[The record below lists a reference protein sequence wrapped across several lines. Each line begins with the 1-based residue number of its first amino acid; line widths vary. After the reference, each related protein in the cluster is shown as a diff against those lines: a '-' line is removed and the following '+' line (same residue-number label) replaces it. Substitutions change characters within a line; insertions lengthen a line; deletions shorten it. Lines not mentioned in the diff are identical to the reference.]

1 MSTASYDG
9 RPHTGG
15 FASVLERV
23 RALRPR
29 IMERA
34 GEMERNA
41 VLDDQIVLALADA
54 GVFRLMSPT
63 IVGGLDAA
71 PATVIDVLSD
81 LSYADGSTAWVSMA
95 TMTATGLIG
104 AYCGES
110 AHATVFASPQGLSYV
125 CAGTNQP
132 RGKAFRE
139 PGGYRIAGRFP
150 FGSGSAHA
158 RWLMGGYVVQGADG
172 PERRPDGTP
181 LTYTGVAARDT
192 VELLGNWDVMGL
204 KATASYDY
212 EVSEQV
218 LADDFL
224 FDIEDAVAPP
234 DSVFARVGART
245 MGALGHAAFPIG
257 VAKRALD
264 EVAELARNKKQITG
278 GLLVDRRTFQ
288 LEWVKAFGA
297 VRAAEAYVRRT
308 FKDLYELPA
317 EASGRDDL
325 RAECRLAASQMVM
338 VAGEATHAA
347 YLLAATDALR
357 GGSQIQ
363 HSMRDMHAATQHALT
378 AEPTFIEAASVLLG
392 VPKALIKA

>member
-1 MSTASYDG
+1 MATASFGD
-9 RPHTGG
+9 RAHTGAC
-15 FASVLERV
+15 ASVPERV
-23 RALRPR
+23 NALRPR
-29 IMERA
+29 IIERA
-34 GEMERNA
+34 AEMERNA

-63 IVGGLDAA
+63 IVGGLDAD
-71 PATVIDVLSD
+71 PSTIIDVLSE

-95 TMTATGLIG
+95 LMTATGLVG

-110 AHATVFASPQGLSYV
+110 ARERVFGSPEGLSYV

-132 RGKAFRE
+132 SGKAFRT
-139 PGGYRIAGRFP
+139 PGGYRVAGRFA

-158 RWLMGGYVVQGADG
+158 RWLMGGYVIQGDDG
-172 PERRPDGTP
+172 PERRPDGAP

-192 VELLGNWDVMGL
+192 VKFLGNWDVMGL

-218 LADDFL
+218 LADEFL
-224 FDIEDAVAPP
+224 FDLDNAVAPP
-234 DSVFARVGART
+234 DSAFARVGART
-245 MGALGHAAFPIG
+245 MGALGHGAFPIG
-257 VAKRALD
+257 VAKRALA

-297 VRAAEAYVRRT
+297 VRAAEEYVRRT

-317 EASGRDDL
+317 EAPGRDDL

-338 VAGEATHAA
+338 VAGEATHAV

-378 AEPTFIEAASVLLG
+378 GEPTFIEAASVLLG